1 MLSSGASPHHNSR
14 LRGRSPAAKDRVR
27 ISPPPPTTSPVKMDP
42 RPLPFL
48 RRRRVLF
55 PLFAL
60 ALLCLFLFSPSH
72 DLFGLPPALQGLR
85 RVSPA
90 NIAAL
95 MRPSVD
101 ELHGLLYYAVHQN
114 EALAHD
120 APDPTRPLALS
131 VYADGD
137 RSPTPDWP
145 SRVKHLNAEAPLI
158 VFSKVR
164 LHFFLI
170 LPLLDLPER
179 ARTRTLLSDWVFFSL
194 DRRIARA
201 YPSCA

>member
-1 MLSSGASPHHNSR
+1 MFSFFLPPDLQFIPYSLQMLSSGASPHHNSR

-42 RPLPFL
+42 RPLPLF

-60 ALLCLFLFSPSH
+60 VLLFLFLFSPSQ

-90 NIAAL
+90 SIAAL

-120 APDPTRPLALS
+120 APDPTRPLDLS
-131 VYADGD
+131 VYADGV

-164 LHFFLI
+164 LKL
-170 LPLLDLPER
+170 
-179 ARTRTLLSDWVFFSL
+179 
-194 DRRIARA
+194 
-201 YPSCA
+201 